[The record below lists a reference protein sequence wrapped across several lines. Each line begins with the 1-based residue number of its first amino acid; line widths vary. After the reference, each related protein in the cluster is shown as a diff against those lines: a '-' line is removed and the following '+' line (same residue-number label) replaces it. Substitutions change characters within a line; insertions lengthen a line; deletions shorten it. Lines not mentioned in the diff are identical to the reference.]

1 MGNRDPFLTHLKK
14 FGYSVVRLPRA
25 TVEPLQLVVKN
36 GNRYRSIGKLTTVFS
51 PGPSVPV
58 PTITTNI
65 PAANV
70 NGHKSGNLKIGV
82 GLNLLGHI
90 ISAMG
95 GGTLGLQ
102 VAYQRARF
110 TEFKFDDVL
119 RDDAEVAKLD
129 QFLSDADINPF
140 STGIDQML
148 EADRVCVTTSTLKS
162 TKFTVISKES
172 REKGLDLQVPVIK
185 AVVGG
190 SVGISADSESSH
202 TITYEGNAPLVFG
215 FQGVRLFYE
224 DGLYTALAPDK
235 PGAAGL
241 ETVMPGTTEGE
252 PEYLVTESPFI
263 GLRLD

>member
-162 TKFTVISKES
+162 TKFTVISKEIS
-172 REKGLDLQVPVIK
+172 GKGSGSAGTRNQ
-185 AVVGG
+185 GG
-190 SVGISADSESSH
+190 SRRIGWNLCRFGIVSYHHLRRERAS
-202 TITYEGNAPLVFG
+202 
-215 FQGVRLFYE
+215 
-224 DGLYTALAPDK
+224 GLWLSR
-235 PGAAGL
+235 
-241 ETVMPGTTEGE
+241 
-252 PEYLVTESPFI
+252 SPSF
-263 GLRLD
+263 L